1 MKDGTQ
7 AGDMVIENQR
17 LKTTLALFNSK
28 IKINNDSEAISNA
41 KINSLKATVESL
53 TNKVKTLESDLDIS
67 ENARRD
73 L

>member
-1 MKDGTQ
+1 M
-7 AGDMVIENQR
+7 IENQR